1 MKKQKKKKFNLWTLI
16 LIAAVCYFLYTVYH
30 QQIFIDERNSQTE
43 ALKKNIKSEEIKK
56 QQLEQQ
62 KDLINT
68 DEFAEKI
75 ARERLGYV
83 KDGEKIYVDTNK

>member
-1 MKKQKKKKFNLWTLI
+1 MKKKKKFRLWTLV
-16 LIAAVCYFLYTVYH
+16 LIATICYFLYTMYN
-30 QQIFIDERNSQTE
+30 QQIFLDERKNQTDE
-43 ALKKNIKSEEIKK
+43 LNKNIRNEEIKN
-56 QQLEQQ
+56 QQLQQQ

-83 KDGEKIYVDTNK
+83 KDGEKIYIDTNK